1 MAIPRGI
8 TDKYPELNS
17 WSVIQAFRGSISHG
31 MYVPDSHPNSID
43 DKDVMGVIVPPVEYY
58 LGLKNYGNK
67 GTREIK
73 QDEWD
78 IVVYEARKFIYLLSV
93 GNPNVLMLL
102 WLLPKNYLIVKP
114 AGQMIIDNRHLF
126 VGQHVYKAFT
136 GYAYGQLHRMTHH
149 APNTEIEELEAELLK
164 RGIDPK
170 SL

>member
-8 TDKYPELNS
+8 TDKYPELSS
-17 WSVIQAFRGSISHG
+17 WSIISAFRGSIAHG

-43 DKDVMGVIVPPVEYY
+43 DKDVMNIIVPPSDYY
-58 LGLKNYGNK
+58 LGLKSYGNK

-78 IVVYEARKFIYLLSV
+78 IVVYEARKFISLLSV

-102 WLLPKNYLIVKP
+102 WLLPKNYLIVEP

-126 VGQHVYKAFT
+126 VGRHVYKSFT
-136 GYAYGQLHRMTHH
+136 GYAYSQLGKVVSKGNLANELKRV
-149 APNTEIEELEAELLK
+149 EIEIRN
-164 RGIDPK
+164 RG
-170 SL
+170 LA